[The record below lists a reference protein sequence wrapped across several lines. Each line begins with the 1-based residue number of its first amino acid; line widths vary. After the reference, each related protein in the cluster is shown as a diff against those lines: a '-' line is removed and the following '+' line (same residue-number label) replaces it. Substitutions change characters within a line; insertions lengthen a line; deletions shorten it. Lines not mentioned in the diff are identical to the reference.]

1 MCSCLFTQCH
11 AETDKVD
18 LNAGDG
24 VQEVQ
29 WMKIYWDQ
37 WQHKVQA
44 NATEH
49 QEQEN
54 KLEDSA
60 KTGLNDKLTRGSG
73 AGGETLGTGLG

>member
-1 MCSCLFTQCH
+1 M
-11 AETDKVD
+11 
-18 LNAGDG
+18 
-24 VQEVQ
+24 QEVQ

-37 WQHKVQA
+37 WQHKEQA

-60 KTGLNDKLTRGSG
+60 KTGFNDKLTRGSG
-73 AGGETLGTGLG
+73 EGGETLGTGLG

>member
-1 MCSCLFTQCH
+1 
-11 AETDKVD
+11 
-18 LNAGDG
+18 
-24 VQEVQ
+24 
-29 WMKIYWDQ
+29 MKIYWDQ